1 MAAIAALAALVAA
14 PVSGAGSEL
23 RIVGGQVA
31 PAGAYPWM
39 VSLTAAG
46 AEPIAGHGCGASLI
60 GPQTVLTASHCVGGL
75 IPKQIDAVVGIDKLT
90 AEQRAADRRRRDPPV
105 IPETPTSRRSGSP
118 SRPRRPP
125 SGSRRRPRRRSTRPG
140 LEATAL
146 GFGLKKETGSAP
158 SDDLREVNVPI
169 VTDADCRAAYRGFG
183 GITPKTMLCAGAG
196 GLDTCQG
203 DSGGPLFVR
212 DAAGNPLQVGVT
224 SFGRG
229 CGWVKFPGVYVEVPA
244 VLDFVTD
251 PDPVFAPIPSRQL
264 AKVRGEATVGGKL
277 TCDEGAWEGEGIEFH
292 YFWTG
297 GFDPRARSRKRTFTP
312 GSRLAGKRVS
322 CSVLGEND
330 GRLRRA
336 GLLRGARARFSVSLD
351 PVTLQVLFG
360 GLRAACD
367 EMGAVLI
374 RSAQLG
380 EHQGAPRLLNAR
392 SSTPAASS

>member
-1 MAAIAALAALVAA
+1 MSRKLASAVAVAAIAALAAFVAA
-14 PVSGAGSEL
+14 PVSGAGGEP
-23 RIVGGQVA
+23 RIVGGHVA

-75 IPKQIDAVVGIDKLT
+75 TPNQLDAVVGIDKLT
-90 AEQRAADRRRRDPPV
+90 ANDGQRIDVARFASHPGNADVALIRLAEPAVQAPV
-105 IPETPTSRRSGSP
+105 GLATTAESALYA
-118 SRPRRPP
+118 
-125 SGSRRRPRRRSTRPG
+125 PG

-146 GFGLKKETGSAP
+146 GFGLKKETGGAP

-169 VTDADCRAAYRGFG
+169 VTDADCRKAYRGFG
-183 GITPKTMLCAGAG
+183 GITPKTMLCAGARS
-196 GLDTCQG
+196 LDTCQG

-229 CGWVKFPGVYVEVPA
+229 CGRANFPGVYVEVPA

-251 PDPVFAPIPSRQL
+251 PDPVFAPIPSRAL
-264 AKVRGEATVGGKL
+264 ARVRGEATVGGKL
-277 TCDEGAWEGEGIEFH
+277 TCDEGAWEGEAIEFH

-312 GSRLAGKRVS
+312 GAGLAGKRVS
-322 CSVLGEND
+322 CSVVGEND
-330 GRLRRA
+330 GGFVEQASFAVRVH
-336 GLLRGARARFSVSLD
+336 GN
-351 PVTLQVLFG
+351 G
-360 GLRAACD
+360 G
-367 EMGAVLI
+367 G
-374 RSAQLG
+374 
-380 EHQGAPRLLNAR
+380 
-392 SSTPAASS
+392 